1 MSACPADA
9 VEAQMRQLLQV
20 VARHRDERCNEL
32 LGQAR
37 REAAEV
43 IRQAHAEA
51 RARLR
56 QSVQGIR
63 EERRRRLA
71 ATEAQLQTRRR
82 RRREGADLWLLA
94 AAWQPLRKA
103 LLARWSRE
111 KARRHWIDFL
121 VRQACALLVATDWQ
135 IEHPLDWPARER
147 AALEEQLAGQLGRLP
162 EFIPRE
168 DIPAGL
174 RICANGTCVDATLE
188 GLLRDQARI
197 ESLLL
202 AKFNA
207 GVAQDG

>member
-1 MSACPADA
+1 MSASPADA
-9 VEAQMRQLLQV
+9 VEAQVRQLLQV

-43 IRQAHAEA
+43 IRKAHAEA
-51 RARLR
+51 RARLH

-71 ATEAQLQTRRR
+71 ASEAQLQTRRR

-94 AAWQPLRKA
+94 AAWQPLRQA

-111 KARRHWIDFL
+111 KERRHWIDFL
-121 VRQACALLVATDWQ
+121 VHQACALLVATEWQ
-135 IEHPLDWPARER
+135 IEHPVDWPARER
-147 AALEEQLAGQLGRLP
+147 AALEERLAGQLGRLP

-168 DIPAGL
+168 EIPAGL
-174 RICANGTCVDATLE
+174 RICANGTCVDATLD

-202 AKFNA
+202 ARFNA
-207 GVAQDG
+207 AVAQDG

>member
-1 MSACPADA
+1 MSDSTDDA

-20 VARHRDERCNEL
+20 VVRHRDERCNEL

-37 REAAEV
+37 REAAQV

-51 RARLR
+51 RARMH

-63 EERRRRLA
+63 DERRSRLA
-71 ATEAQLQTRRR
+71 AAEAKLQTRRR

-103 LLARWSRE
+103 LQARWVQETSR
-111 KARRHWIDFL
+111 RQWIDFL
-121 VRQACALLVATDWQ
+121 VQQACTLLVATDWQ
-135 IEHPLDWPARER
+135 IEHPLDWSMQER
-147 AALEEQLAGQLGRLP
+147 AALEARLGSQLGRQP

-168 DIPAGL
+168 QISAGL
-174 RICANGTCVDATLE
+174 RICANGTCVDGTLE
-188 GLLRDQARI
+188 GLLRDQIRI

-202 AKFNA
+202 ARFNA
-207 GVAQDG
+207 GAAPDS

>member
-1 MSACPADA
+1 MDDA

-37 REAAEV
+37 REASQV

-51 RARLR
+51 RARMHE
-56 QSVQGIR
+56 SVQGIR
-63 EERRRRLA
+63 EERRSRLA
-71 ATEAQLQTRRR
+71 AAEAQLQTRRR

-103 LLARWSRE
+103 MQARWSQE
-111 KARRHWIDFL
+111 TARRQWIDFL
-121 VRQACALLVATDWQ
+121 VQRACTLLVATDWQ
-135 IEHPLDWPARER
+135 IEHPLDWPLQER
-147 AALEEQLAGQLGRLP
+147 TALEARLEGQLGRLP

-168 DIPAGL
+168 QISAGL
-174 RICANGTCVDATLE
+174 RICADGACVDGTLE
-188 GLLRDQARI
+188 GLLRDQTRI

-202 AKFNA
+202 ARFNA
-207 GVAQDG
+207 GAATDG

>member
-1 MSACPADA
+1 MDDA

-37 REAAEV
+37 REASQV

-51 RARLR
+51 RARMHE
-56 QSVQGIR
+56 SVQGIR
-63 EERRRRLA
+63 EERRSRLA
-71 ATEAQLQTRRR
+71 AAEAQLQTRRR
-82 RRREGADLWLLA
+82 RRREAADLWLLA

-103 LLARWSRE
+103 LQGRWSQ
-111 KARRHWIDFL
+111 KTARRQWIDFL
-121 VRQACALLVATDWQ
+121 VQRARTLLVASDWQ
-135 IEHPLDWPARER
+135 IEHPLDWPVQER
-147 AALEEQLAGQLGRLP
+147 TSLEERLNGQLGRLP

-168 DIPAGL
+168 QISAGL
-174 RICANGTCVDATLE
+174 RICADGTCVDGTLE

-202 AKFNA
+202 ARFNA
-207 GVAQDG
+207 GAAADG